1 MVKLRANQCT
11 EGRNRPKVLKRQRAS
26 ETSAMRRQSPFVCLF
41 CRRSPRKPV
50 SLIPL
55 STYRRNYSRPSFAPK
70 PILDI
75 KHIIRNPG
83 LYAQNC
89 EDRNYKAAAQN
100 AWKIHE
106 LAQQRAKIQND
117 AKDAREAYNKLKG
130 EIERLQ
136 RSAQKN
142 KKAKEDD
149 DDVAVRGVFEAEL
162 SELLSHAKMFKED
175 MSKVTEKEK
184 SIEDEIQDLAL
195 ALPNLSSVNTP
206 TGEEAEIVDVVKGPY
221 FNRNKTGTSHVD
233 IGAELDILDFSASA
247 TTSGWGFYFLRNEGA
262 LLEQALV
269 QYTLDFL
276 RRRGWTI
283 VTPPSIVYSHIAA
296 ACGFQ
301 PRDANDEQQIY
312 NLQQPTRGDDSK
324 PGRPGLSLAATAEI
338 PLAGMYAGKTF
349 TEAKL
354 PVKMVAASRCYR
366 AEAGARGVDTKGL
379 YRVHEFTKVE
389 MFAWTLPDEHGHENF
404 DTASDASSASPAYS
418 HSASVFEEMVTIQ
431 RELLSSLSLSYRVLE
446 MPTADLGGPATRKI
460 DMEAFFPSRREI
472 KDDGWGEVTS
482 TSICTDYQSRRLGV
496 RVKRGGEK
504 AGSMEFPHTVNGTAM
519 AVPRVL
525 AALLESGWDEKSR
538 TVEIPEVLGKWMGG
552 IHRIEARK

>member
-1 MVKLRANQCT
+1 
-11 EGRNRPKVLKRQRAS
+11 
-26 ETSAMRRQSPFVCLF
+26 MRRQAQSPFVCLF
-41 CRRSPRKPV
+41 CQVRPRKPV
-50 SLIPL
+50 TLT
-55 STYRRNYSRPSFAPK
+55 STHRRTFSRPSFAPK

-136 RSAQKN
+136 RSARKN
-142 KKAKEDD
+142 KKSKDVDE
-149 DDVAVRGVFEAEL
+149 DDVAARGAFEAEL
-162 SELLSHAKMFKED
+162 SELISHAKMFKED
-175 MSKVTEKEK
+175 MSKVTEREK
-184 SIEDEIQDLAL
+184 GIEEEIQDLAL

-206 TGEEAEIVDVVKGPY
+206 TGEEPEIIDFVKGPH
-221 FNRNKTGTSHVD
+221 FDRNTAGTSHVD

-247 TTSGWGFYFLRNEGA
+247 TTSGWGFYFLKNEGA

-269 QYTLDFL
+269 QYTLGFL
-276 RRRGWTI
+276 RQRGWTI
-283 VTPPSIVYSHIAA
+283 VSPPSLVYSHIAA

-312 NLQQPTRGDDSK
+312 NLQQPTRGDEAK

-349 TEAKL
+349 NEADL
-354 PVKMVAASRCYR
+354 PIKMVAASRCYR

-389 MFAWTLPDEHGHENF
+389 MFAWALPDEHGDENF
-404 DTASDASSASPAYS
+404 DTGSNESATSPAHS
-418 HSASVFEEMVTIQ
+418 HSAAVFDEMVTIQ
-431 RELLSSLSLSYRVLE
+431 RELLSSLKLSYRVLE

-482 TSICTDYQSRRLGV
+482 TSICTDYQSRRLGA
-496 RVKRGGEK
+496 RVKLSGEK
-504 AGSMEFPHTVNGTAM
+504 GGVMEFPHTVNGTAM

-525 AALLESGWDEKSR
+525 AALLESGWDEETR
-538 TVEIPEVLGKWMGG
+538 TVEVPEVLRKWMGG
-552 IHRIEARK
+552 IERIEGRK